1 MMINKEND
9 FDLNIPWRIEHGRQY
24 AFAFIALFVFLLVIY
39 ANSFQGA
46 FQFDDKINIVYNKNI
61 FLETLDWPQIKGT
74 FYGVDGKK
82 IIRPLS
88 YLSFALNHYFHK
100 LDVFGYHVVNFAI
113 HYFSAVFL
121 FLFIF
126 RTLNLPKLREQYGH
140 ISYSIALLSAVFWA
154 TSPVQV
160 TAVTYIVQRM
170 ASMAGL
176 FYILSMFF
184 YLKGRTADKP
194 WRSILYWGLC
204 IIAALLSVSSKE
216 NAVLI
221 PVSIWLYDLLLIQ
234 GVTRENLIKNL
245 KIFAP
250 LVFIFAAVGLWY
262 IDIGHILSGEAYKYR
277 PFTLAE
283 RLLTEPRVIVFYITL
298 LLYPVSSR
306 LTLIHDI
313 QVSTSLFSP
322 WSTLPAIVL
331 ILFFVAVAVYIS
343 RKRPFLAFC
352 ILFFFL
358 NHVIEGSFIA
368 LELIYEHRNYIPSMF
383 FFAPLVIFILYIID
397 YFSYRK
403 TIQFIFVAVVVFLLF
418 AQGHTVFMRNQLF
431 SHPVLLWTD
440 NVIKTPTLSRTYNNL
455 GAAYWDLGNYEKAHE
470 LYSKA
475 WSLDRQTNF
484 TNRGINL
491 HNLGMYHLNVT
502 RQYDKALNF
511 FQEAIEIYPGHWP
524 SYVDAAACFIRKG
537 DLAEAGRRLVAALSL
552 WPDNAEMRH
561 TFGFVLL
568 KLGKYDDAIKQSRK
582 ALFLNQDL
590 FNVYSILGEAYRKK
604 GNFNMAVLNWK
615 KYLEKNPN
623 DLEGNL
629 ALIELYYKTKNFD
642 ELCRTIGK
650 LTMLKGSAGLDTLI
664 DQLLKDKVLLV
675 YMPNYKLILSIAHSH
690 SCI

>member
-1 MMINKEND
+1 
-9 FDLNIPWRIEHGRQY
+9 
-24 AFAFIALFVFLLVIY
+24 
-39 ANSFQGA
+39 
-46 FQFDDKINIVYNKNI
+46 
-61 FLETLDWPQIKGT
+61 
-74 FYGVDGKK
+74 
-82 IIRPLS
+82 
-88 YLSFALNHYFHK
+88 
-100 LDVFGYHVVNFAI
+100 
-113 HYFSAVFL
+113 
-121 FLFIF
+121 
-126 RTLNLPKLREQYGH
+126 
-140 ISYSIALLSAVFWA
+140 
-154 TSPVQV
+154 
-160 TAVTYIVQRM
+160 
-170 ASMAGL
+170 
-176 FYILSMFF
+176 
-184 YLKGRTADKP
+184 
-194 WRSILYWGLC
+194 
-204 IIAALLSVSSKE
+204 
-216 NAVLI
+216 
-221 PVSIWLYDLLLIQ
+221 
-234 GVTRENLIKNL
+234 
-245 KIFAP
+245 
-250 LVFIFAAVGLWY
+250 
-262 IDIGHILSGEAYKYR
+262 
-277 PFTLAE
+277 
-283 RLLTEPRVIVFYITL
+283 
-298 LLYPVSSR
+298 
-306 LTLIHDI
+306 
-313 QVSTSLFSP
+313 
-322 WSTLPAIVL
+322 L

-470 LYSKA
+470 LYLKA

-484 TNRGINL
+484 TNRGVNL

-524 SYVDAAACFIRKG
+524 SYHEAAVCFIRKG

-561 TFGFVLL
+561 TLGFVLL

-582 ALFLNQDL
+582 ALFFNQDL